1 MGVMFDPFNNG
12 GYTKNQIDDILSH
25 KADLDN
31 DGLVPISQL
40 PQVAFSECITVQN
53 QAERFALTPDDVQ
66 KGDII
71 YQNDTQIMYFVID
84 ITNLDNEAG
93 YKPFAAG
100 IAAQAVADKDGNE
113 ITETYQRKINS
124 QNKLNADNV
133 DDSNAANKFVTA
145 EDKISWDNKSD
156 FSGNYED
163 LNNTPDLSDMATKTW
178 VGQQGFL
185 TSVNEVP
192 EVELV
197 NNDMILRATYSNGQG
212 TYDWDSINEVPL
224 STPSEEGRVLTV
236 DNIGNPRWSET
247 QQEQSNWNE
256 NDNTKKSFIKN
267 KPELANVAISGSY
280 NDLNNKPTIPSAQVN
295 SDWNANS
302 GVAEILNKPT
312 LGSAAALDVAA
323 SGDASSSQVVKGDD
337 SRLTDFNGSGT
348 NASAGL
354 VPSPGSIQGNT
365 RFLRE
370 DGTWNQPQLNAE
382 DISYDNTETPVP
394 STNVQNAI
402 DNIYDL
408 ILPVLTVNIT
418 ALSSISIT
426 DGTTTITGTA
436 NVGGKFKTQI
446 PNFGTWTI
454 TATLNGDTATEEIII
469 NQIKTYEVEMRYT
482 QIYGVSW
489 GFSGK
494 VLSRTDK
501 SALFTDPIP
510 YVNDGV
516 MTVADC
522 SSPFDNLGPWSG
534 IEVSIDTLGNSLVS
548 IPKFWYKIQK
558 TASALT
564 IQIAD
569 GPVQGFHVSPAH
581 RARNAQEND
590 KDVVY
595 IGRYHSSSADAS
607 KWKSV
612 SGVIPIASI
621 TRAAA
626 RTGVHN
632 LGAEYWQLDM
642 SMWITIWMLYI
653 VEFANWD
660 SQAMI
665 GYNCGNNSSKENT
678 GSTDLMPYH
687 TGTMQASKAT
697 YGVGVQYRY
706 IEDPWGNVLDWCDG
720 ITFNNADIYCF
731 DNFADYSDSYQ
742 STGAKLVGTR
752 PTTENYIKNWGLSS
766 ETGYEW
772 FMYPSEVQ
780 SAQTEVPDYC
790 GFNASGVVLDVGG
803 YYYQSAGRGL
813 FYLYGYYAAS
823 NSYAYIGV
831 RLQRRPSN

>member
-1 MGVMFDPFNNG
+1 MSFNPFNSS
-12 GYTKNQIDDILSH
+12 GYTKKQMNEILSQ
-25 KADLDN
+25 KADLDEN
-31 DGLVPISQL
+31 GLIPISEL
-40 PQVAFSECITVQN
+40 PQIAFSDCVTVQN
-53 QAERFALTPDDVQ
+53 QTERFALTSDDVQ
-66 KGDII
+66 KGDTV

-100 IAAQAVADKDGNE
+100 IAAQAIADKDGNE

-133 DDSNAANKFVTA
+133 DDNNATNKFVTA
-145 EDKISWDNKSD
+145 ADKTNWNNKSD

-192 EVELV
+192 EVELA

-224 STPSEEGRVLTV
+224 STLSEEGKVLTV

-267 KPELANVAISGSY
+267 KPELANVATSGSY
-280 NDLNNKPTIPSAQVN
+280 NDLSNKPTIPAAQVN

-312 LGSAAALDVAA
+312 LGSAAALDVAV

-337 SRLTDFNGSGT
+337 SRLTDFNGSGA

-354 VPSPGSIQGNT
+354 VPSPGSTQGNT

-370 DGTWNQPQLNAE
+370 DGTWNEPQLNAG
-382 DISYDNTETPVP
+382 DISYDNTTTPVP

-408 ILPVLTVNIT
+408 ILPVLTINVT

-436 NVGGKFKTQI
+436 NVGSKFKTQI

-469 NQIKTYEVEMRYT
+469 NQIKTYEIEMRYT

-501 SALFTDPIP
+501 SALFTDPVP

-516 MTVADC
+516 MTAADC

-534 IEVSIDTLGNSLVS
+534 MEVNTDALGNSLVS

-569 GPVQGFHVSPAH
+569 GPISGFHVSPAH
-581 RARNAQEND
+581 RARNAQDTD

-595 IGRYHSSSADAS
+595 IGRYHSSGADVS

-612 SGVIPIASI
+612 SGVTPIASI

-678 GSTDLMPYH
+678 GSTDSMPYH
-687 TGTMQASKAT
+687 TGTMQAAKTT

-752 PTTENYIKNWGLSS
+752 PTTGNYIKNWGLSS

-772 FMYPSEVQ
+772 FMYPSEVR

-790 GFNASGVVLDVGG
+790 NFNASGVVLRVGG
-803 YYYQSAGRGL
+803 YYYQGANRGL
-813 FYLYGYYAAS
+813 FCLDGYYAAS
-823 NSYAYIGV
+823 VSYAYVGV
-831 RLQRRPSN
+831 RLQCRPSN

>member
-1 MGVMFDPFNNG
+1 MSFNPFNSS
-12 GYTKNQIDDILSH
+12 GYTKKQMDEILSQ
-25 KADLDN
+25 KANLDEN
-31 DGLVPISQL
+31 GLIPISEL
-40 PQVAFSECITVQN
+40 PQIAFSECITVQN
-53 QAERFALTPDDVQ
+53 QTERFALTSDDVQ
-66 KGDII
+66 KGDTV

-100 IAAQAVADKDGNE
+100 IAAQAIADKDGNE
-113 ITETYQRKINS
+113 ITETYQTKITS
-124 QNKLNADNV
+124 TNKLNADNI
-133 DDSNAANKFVTA
+133 DDSNAENKFVTA
-145 EDKISWDNKSD
+145 EDKISWNNKSD

-163 LNNTPDLSDMATKTW
+163 LNN
-178 VGQQGFL
+178 
-185 TSVNEVP
+185 
-192 EVELV
+192 
-197 NNDMILRATYSNGQG
+197 
-212 TYDWDSINEVPL
+212 
-224 STPSEEGRVLTV
+224 
-236 DNIGNPRWSET
+236 
-247 QQEQSNWNE
+247 
-256 NDNTKKSFIKN
+256 
-267 KPELANVAISGSY
+267 
-280 NDLNNKPTIPSAQVN
+280 KPTIPAAQVN

-312 LGSAAALDVAA
+312 LGSAAALDVAI

-370 DGTWNQPQLNAE
+370 DGTWNQPRLNAE

-446 PNFGTWTI
+446 PNFGTWII
-454 TATLNGDTATEEIII
+454 TATLNGYTATEEIII
-469 NQIKTYEVEMRYT
+469 NQIKTYEVEMGYT

-501 SALFTDPIP
+501 AALFTDPVP

-534 IEVSIDTLGNSLVS
+534 MEVSTDTLGNSLVS

-595 IGRYHSSSADAS
+595 IGRYHSSGADAS

-612 SGVIPIASI
+612 SRVTPIASI

-626 RTGVHN
+626 RAGVHN

-706 IEDPWGNVLDWCDG
+706 IEDPWGNVLNWCDG

-752 PTTENYIKNWGLSS
+752 TTTGNYIKNWGLSS

-780 SAQTEVPDYC
+780 SAQTEVPDNC
-790 GFNASGVVLDVGG
+790 SFDASGVVLCVGG
-803 YYYQSAGRGL
+803 SYSQYAVRGL
-813 FYLYGYYAAS
+813 FYLGGNCAAS
-823 NSYAYIGV
+823 DSYANVGV

>member
-1 MGVMFDPFNNG
+1 MSFNPFNSS
-12 GYTKNQIDDILSH
+12 GYTKKQMNEILSQ
-25 KADLDN
+25 KADLDEN
-31 DGLVPISQL
+31 GLIPISEL
-40 PQVAFSECITVQN
+40 PQIAFSECITVQN
-53 QAERFALTPDDVQ
+53 QTERFALTSDDVQ
-66 KGDII
+66 KGDTV

-100 IAAQAVADKDGNE
+100 IAAQAIADKDGNE

-133 DDSNAANKFVTA
+133 DDSNAANKFVTV
-145 EDKISWDNKSD
+145 EDKISWNNKSD

-267 KPELANVAISGSY
+267 KPELANVATSGSY
-280 NDLNNKPTIPSAQVN
+280 NDLSNKPTIPAAQIN

-302 GVAEILNKPT
+302 GVTEILNKPT
-312 LGSAAALDVAA
+312 LGSAAALDVAV

-370 DGTWNQPQLNAE
+370 DGTWNEPQLNAS
-382 DISYDNTETPVP
+382 DISYNNTTTPVP

-408 ILPVLTVNIT
+408 ILPVLIVNVT

-426 DGTTTITGTA
+426 DGITTITGTA
-436 NVGGKFKTQI
+436 NVGSKFKTQI

-454 TATLNGDTATEEIII
+454 TATLNGDTVTEEIII

-501 SALFTDPIP
+501 SALFTDPVP

-522 SSPFDNLGPWSG
+522 SSPFDNLAPWSG
-534 IEVSIDTLGNSLVS
+534 MQVSTDTLGNSLVS

-595 IGRYHSSSADAS
+595 IGRYHSSGADAS

-612 SGVIPIASI
+612 SGVTPIASI
-621 TRAAA
+621 TRAVA

-665 GYNCGNNSSKENT
+665 GYNCGNGGSKENT

-752 PTTENYIKNWGLSS
+752 PITGNYIKNWGLSS

-790 GFNASGVVLDVGG
+790 SFLASGVVLRVGG
-803 YYYQSAGRGL
+803 GYNQNAYYGL
-813 FYLYGYYAAS
+813 FYLSGNNAAS
-823 NSYAYIGV
+823 NSHASIGV